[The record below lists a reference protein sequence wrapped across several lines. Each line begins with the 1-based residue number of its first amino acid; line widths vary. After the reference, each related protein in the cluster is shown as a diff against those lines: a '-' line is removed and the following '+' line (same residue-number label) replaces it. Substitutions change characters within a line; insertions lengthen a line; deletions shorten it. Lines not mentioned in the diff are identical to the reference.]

1 MPIDISSKALYGTPD
16 QVAVVFLSSDAA
28 VCYISIQFASEKL
41 VVRSKVQQLPN
52 LSFTI

>member
-16 QVAVVFLSSDAA
+16 PVAVFLLSSDAA

-41 VVRSKVQQLPN
+41 VVRSEVQQQPN